1 MLRIANRA
9 KAPPNHRFTRSKGHP
24 FWTFS
29 YLIQGSIRHFSH
41 SGVSIIN
48 GPTFALRQPN
58 HPYSLEIADPNVPC
72 EEIYAIFTPPEHWQ
86 QWLDWPYDEG
96 GRAEI
101 VIPEVQVRQEIEQ
114 ILDTGLRDWK
124 SFHLHRNNLFMNAL
138 ERVLILLDP
147 FNPRHE
153 FLGTDPRI
161 KRVLEYMRRHF
172 SRKLQVEELAGIA
185 GLSTSRF
192 AELFRKQ
199 LHVTPMQQLELYRL
213 EQAFHKLFTENLT
226 VEEIAFAVGFESASH
241 FSTRFR
247 KRYNR
252 SPRQM
257 REFSPSPHL
266 SPQPASHNPTTRNP
280 QPA

>member
-1 MLRIANRA
+1 MIRIANRA
-9 KAPPNHRFTRSKGHP
+9 KMSPTHRFTRPRGHP

-29 YLIQGSIRHFSH
+29 YLIRGSIRHFSDQ
-41 SGVSIIN
+41 GVSLIH
-48 GPTFALRQPN
+48 GPVFGLRQPN
-58 HPYSLEIADPNVPC
+58 QPYSLEVADPNIPC

-86 QWLDWPYDEG
+86 RWLDWPYEEG

-101 VIPEVQVRQEIEQ
+101 VVPDPEDRQEIEQ
-114 ILDTGLRDWK
+114 TLDRGLRDWK
-124 SFHLHRNNLFMNAL
+124 TFHPHRNELFMNAL
-138 ERVLILLDP
+138 ERVLILLDA

-153 FLGTDPRI
+153 FLQTDPRI
-161 KRVLEYMRRHF
+161 KRTLEYMRQHF
-172 SRKLQVEELAGIA
+172 ARKLQIQELAGIA
-185 GLSTSRF
+185 GLSPSRF

-213 EQAFHKLFTENLT
+213 EQAFHKLLTNNLT
-226 VEEIAFAVGFESASH
+226 VEEIAFAVGFENASH

-257 REFSPSPHL
+257 REFSQLDSISTIHDSSPG
-266 SPQPASHNPTTRNP
+266 
-280 QPA
+280 